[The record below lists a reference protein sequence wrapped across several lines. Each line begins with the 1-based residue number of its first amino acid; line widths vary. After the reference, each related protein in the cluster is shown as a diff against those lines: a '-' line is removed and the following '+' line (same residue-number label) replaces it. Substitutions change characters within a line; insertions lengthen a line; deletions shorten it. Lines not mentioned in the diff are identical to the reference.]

1 MVLSSVTDRVI
12 TILEPPRFEASSLII
27 NIPPVPNNDAD
38 GIVSLTG
45 SVPPVNGVAM
55 PKM

>member
-27 NIPPVPNNDAD
+27 NIPPEPNIDAD